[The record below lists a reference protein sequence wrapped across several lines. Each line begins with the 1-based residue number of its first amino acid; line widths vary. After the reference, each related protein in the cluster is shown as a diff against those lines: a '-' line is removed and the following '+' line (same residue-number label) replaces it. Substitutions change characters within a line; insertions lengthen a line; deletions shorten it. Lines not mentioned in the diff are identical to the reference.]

1 MARDNVAHF
10 RDMSILLSLLSR
22 ARVSARAVSHV
33 RATRRQPRLLSANSI
48 YHCSNVGR
56 VLYYTVLLMTA
67 GGPSVGEPCSGWG
80 QAIAVV
86 TCLTGVVILAL
97 TVTVVETK
105 LMLSKKAH
113 AALNW
118 QATTSYTE
126 NERDAAARYIQR
138 LWRLEHAVR
147 MDPRLEYKRMW
158 RRRRAITR
166 SVVSVSLATSR
177 RRRVLAE
184 LDWAPTAK
192 LASVGYGSAN
202 MNSVASETGQGAGA
216 GRAPVGHDLQN
227 VLDTLNQ
234 ARRLVIVLHS
244 SPA

>member
-1 MARDNVAHF
+1 M
-10 RDMSILLSLLSR
+10 
-22 ARVSARAVSHV
+22 
-33 RATRRQPRLLSANSI
+33 
-48 YHCSNVGR
+48 
-56 VLYYTVLLMTA
+56 
-67 GGPSVGEPCSGWG
+67 
-80 QAIAVV
+80 
-86 TCLTGVVILAL
+86 
-97 TVTVVETK
+97 
-105 LMLSKKAH
+105 KKAH

-184 LDWAPTAK
+184 LDWVPTSK
-192 LASVGYGSAN
+192 LASLGSGSAN
-202 MNSVASETGQGAGA
+202 MNSVTSETRQNAGA
-216 GRAPVGHDLQN
+216 GTAPLGNDLQN
-227 VLDTLNQ
+227 VLNTLNQ
-234 ARRLVIVLHS
+234 ARRRHVIVLHS